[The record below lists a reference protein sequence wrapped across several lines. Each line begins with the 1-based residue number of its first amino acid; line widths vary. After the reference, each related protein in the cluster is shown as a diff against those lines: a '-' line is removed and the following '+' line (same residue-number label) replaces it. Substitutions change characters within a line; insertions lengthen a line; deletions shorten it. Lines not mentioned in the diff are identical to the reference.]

1 MTVTSP
7 VYMPT
12 RATDIESKGSNLH
25 FLTLQYYFV
34 KIDDE
39 DLIVRKKNF
48 FIIVLIN
55 LLSSLLN

>member
-7 VYMPT
+7 VNMPT

-39 DLIVRKKNF
+39 DLIVRKNF
-48 FIIVLIN
+48 YIIVLIK

>member
-39 DLIVRKKNF
+39 DLIVRKNF
-48 FIIVLIN
+48 I
-55 LLSSLLN
+55 

>member
-1 MTVTSP
+1 
-7 VYMPT
+7 MPT

-39 DLIVRKKNF
+39 DLVRKKKTF
-48 FIIVLIN
+48 L
-55 LLSSLLN
+55 

>member
-7 VYMPT
+7 DYMPT
-12 RATDIESKGSNLH
+12 CATDIESKGSNLH

-39 DLIVRKKNF
+39 YLIVRKK
-48 FIIVLIN
+48 
-55 LLSSLLN
+55 LLYNCVDKFVIKFT

>member
-39 DLIVRKKNF
+39 DLIVRKKTF
-48 FIIVLIN
+48 L
-55 LLSSLLN
+55 